1 MDAANDL
8 RQDLF
13 ENLAEQGALS
23 AVEPPAPY
31 KSTVQ
36 VPKTPTNGAKTAPN
50 LSAAVDPFEEDQDM
64 LTALPDGTQ
73 LNPDDIAILK
83 RMNLDYCHTLVGGKN
98 LVIGQRYC
106 QVQGNV
112 LTFEAPA
119 EFKKK
124 FMHAPLIGMSDGH
137 GRGKRKNPGQAWMEW
152 PGKNI
157 KLGGTGF
164 FPDPKKCPAD
174 ALNFYRGLQ
183 VKPKAGDVKPYLD
196 HLRYVICAGHEP
208 SFHYLVG
215 WMAHLFQ
222 KPDIKPSVAVVL
234 KSVEGTGKGTMAEP
248 LLRILGSHGNKTNG
262 AYAIA
267 GRFNGLVA
275 NRLMIFADEVDLTDK
290 HVADRLKGII
300 SETTVNL
307 ERKGLEIEPLPNYCR
322 LIFASNH
329 SRVLS
334 AGIRERRYLVLE
346 PSDGF
351 AQDPGYFRRLW
362 HWINHDGPAK
372 LLNYLLIVNIAYFDP
387 YRCPQTAALI
397 AEKLGNLSGVNQFF
411 YHQIAK
417 AEPFGG
423 RPRIRATELVDEYV
437 AWSSEEGEKVSKAA
451 AANLTGRM
459 MAKLGIQVHGRSD
472 RGGGKYYDL
481 PERSEL
487 VQRFALLL
495 DIPVEELD
503 S

>member
-1 MDAANDL
+1 MDAADDL
-8 RQDLF
+8 RHDLF
-13 ENLAEQGALS
+13 ENLAEQGEMPAI
-23 AVEPPAPY
+23 APAAPY
-31 KSTVQ
+31 KSTGQ
-36 VPKTPTNGAKTAPN
+36 AAEIPKIPAKAALDLN
-50 LSAAVDPFEEDQDM
+50 DAVDPLEEDLD
-64 LTALPDGTQ
+64 LLNTLPDGTV
-73 LNPDDIAILK
+73 LSPDDIAVLK
-83 RMNLDYCHTLVGGKN
+83 RMIKDYCHALVGGKN
-98 LVIGQRYC
+98 VIVGQRYC
-106 QVQGNV
+106 QVQGLV
-112 LTFEAPA
+112 LTFEPLG

-124 FMHAPLIGMSDGH
+124 FMHAPLIGGRDNV
-137 GRGKRKNPGQAWMEW
+137 GRGRPKNPAQAWLEW
-152 PGKNI
+152 SGKNL
-157 KLGGTGF
+157 KLGGVGF

-174 ALNFYRGLQ
+174 VLNFYRGLQ

-208 SFHYLVG
+208 SYHYLVG

-222 KPDIKPSVAVVL
+222 KPDIKPSVAIVL

-275 NRLMIFADEVDLTDK
+275 NRLLIFADEVDLTDK

-329 SRVLS
+329 ARVLS

-346 PSDGF
+346 PSDRF

-372 LLNYLLIVNIAYFDP
+372 LLNYLLIVDIADFDP

-417 AEPFGG
+417 AEPFDG
-423 RPRIRATELVDEYV
+423 RVRIRAAELVDDFV
-437 AWSSEEGEKVSKAA
+437 AWSAEEGEKVSKAA

-459 MAKLGIQVHGRSD
+459 TAKLGIAVHGRSD
-472 RGGGKYYDL
+472 RGGGKFYEL
-481 PERSEL
+481 PERAAL
-487 VQRFALLL
+487 VQRFAFLL
-495 DIPVEELD
+495 DIPVEELE
-503 S
+503 